1 MVPKTVTPSLGRP
14 GLQDSP
20 RAIPSGRHI
29 RLASAAVEERLLR
42 ALVSKEHQGILRRAL
57 GYLVR
62 EHPVVVPAV
71 HPLPHVLGADAE
83 AGTPLLPAELATVE
97 VAERDAP
104 LVRSVFA
111 PVVVADLSREVLID
125 LRAGELIT
133 ERLRL
138 APKQIPQLLTARLLI
153 RRKTVGYDGLVEA
166 MGVSWRPGF
175 GGLCPA

>member
-1 MVPKTVTPSLGRP
+1 M
-14 GLQDSP
+14 
-20 RAIPSGRHI
+20 
-29 RLASAAVEERLLR
+29 
-42 ALVSKEHQGILRRAL
+42 
-57 GYLVR
+57 
-62 EHPVVVPAV
+62 VVPAV

-104 LVRSVFA
+104 LLRSVFA
-111 PVVVADLSREVLID
+111 PAVVADLSREVLID

-138 APKQIPQLLTARLLI
+138 APKQIPQLLTSRLLI
-153 RRKTVGYDGLVEA
+153 RRKTIGNAGLVEA